1 MSVLVT
7 GATGRIGHHVT
18 ARLLESGRTVRALVR
33 PGDPRRARVE
43 LPGVEIL
50 EGDLAEPASLRRAVD
65 GVDSV
70 IHLAAALSSR
80 GHAEDDFVPGNVV
93 GTYDLLAALRDQGRP
108 IGRFVYISSD
118 AVYWAGLTA
127 PPCFLPIDESHPR
140 QPGSVYGVSKL
151 AAEELCLTFWR
162 LHGIPPTIVRPTA
175 TAEAEELVDPEGVF
189 GKRMF
194 VGSAI
199 RSMERSADPGPAG
212 RELLGALREV
222 DTGRP
227 QLFVVADP
235 EGRTAMSTLN
245 DARDGAAG
253 IVLAL
258 DSPAA
263 VGEAFNIGP
272 ATGYAETELIG
283 ALGERLGVP
292 VVTVRSRHFRP
303 SWVVSSAKARA
314 VLGYR
319 PQHSVFDMVDEA
331 IASQEVHR

>member
-1 MSVLVT
+1 MTVLVT

-18 ARLLESGRTVRALVR
+18 ARLVEQGRAVRALVR
-33 PGDPRRARVE
+33 PGDPRRSRVE
-43 LPGVEIL
+43 LAGVDL
-50 EGDLAEPASLRRAVD
+50 VEGDVADRDSLHRAID
-65 GVDSV
+65 GVDAV
-70 IHLAAALSSR
+70 IHLAAALGSR

-93 GTYDLLAALRDQGRP
+93 GTYDLLAALRDHGRP
-108 IGRFVYISSD
+108 IKRFVYISSD
-118 AVYWAGLTA
+118 AVYWAGLTT

-140 QPGSVYGVSKL
+140 QPGSIYGVSKL

-175 TAEAEELVDPEGVF
+175 TADAEELVEPDGVF
-189 GKRMF
+189 GRRMF

-199 RSMERSADPGPAG
+199 RSLEASADPGPAG
-212 RELLGALREV
+212 RELLAALRAV

-227 QLFVVADP
+227 QLFVVADA

-253 IVLAL
+253 IVLAM

-272 ATGYAETELIG
+272 ATGYAETEFIG

-292 VVTVRSRHFRP
+292 VATVRSRHFRP

-319 PQHSVFDMVDEA
+319 PERTVFDMVDEA
-331 IASQEVHR
+331 VARQGAAR

>member
-1 MSVLVT
+1 MPVLVT

-33 PGDPRRARVE
+33 PNDPRRARVE
-43 LPGVEIL
+43 SPGVEL
-50 EGDLAEPASLRRAVD
+50 FDGDLADRDSLRRAVD
-65 GVDSV
+65 GVDAV

-93 GTYDLLAALRDQGRP
+93 GTYDLLAAIRDHGRP
-108 IGRFVYISSD
+108 IDRFVYISSD
-118 AVYWAGLTA
+118 AVYWAGLTT

-175 TAEAEELVDPEGVF
+175 TADAEELVEPDGVF

-194 VGSAI
+194 VASAI
-199 RSMERSADPGPAG
+199 RSLEAGADPGAAG
-212 RELLGALREV
+212 RELLAALRSV

-227 QLFVVADP
+227 RLFVVADA

-253 IVLAL
+253 IMLAL
-258 DSPAA
+258 DDPAA

-272 ATGYAETELIG
+272 ATGYAEAELVG
-283 ALGERLGVP
+283 ALGDRLGVP
-292 VVTVRSRHFRP
+292 VVTIRSGHFRP

-319 PQHSVFDMVDEA
+319 PERSVFDMVDEA
-331 IASQEVHR
+331 VAGREADR